1 MCSYWMDQAAFNIAK
16 EFQRG
21 LPPSSSKLYQFPKD
35 LLAPDIAFFLNVPPK
50 PIEIVEKEVLFFNS
64 R

>member
-1 MCSYWMDQAAFNIAK
+1 MDQAAFNIAK
-16 EFQRG
+16 EFEFG
-21 LPPSSSKLYQFPKD
+21 LPPRASKLYEFPED

-50 PIEIVEKEVLFFNS
+50 PAELVGQDGIYFNS